1 LYSKDKIEIKVFLKQ
16 MRNKDFGNLM
26 SSTKEPIIKIQGL
39 TKEYFNKTAVDN
51 INLEI
56 HDSCFAFL
64 GPNGAGKTT
73 LMLMLLGLVKPSN
86 GTASILGT
94 SLLSSSGK
102 IRRKIGYLPEN
113 VGFYPNLTAR
123 KFLKLI
129 TGLRISG
136 GRDEN
141 QIESYLEWS
150 GLDKSYWDKAIKTYS
165 RGMRQRLGIAQA
177 FAGEPKIVFLDEPL
191 SNIDPLGREEFIQK
205 IRMKRED
212 GITVI
217 ISSHI
222 VLEIEQIADYIALID
237 DGKIKAS
244 DKIYNLA
251 KFYGYDE
258 YEITRINHNEST
270 TLKEL
275 SELLSSEKD
284 IFFDVPKNLRE
295 KIIFRTDNPE
305 KIDKILLNYKDFNF
319 TPIGGTLNKLYK
331 RIIKGESYEK
341 RE

>member
-1 LYSKDKIEIKVFLKQ
+1 
-16 MRNKDFGNLM
+16 M

-39 TKEYFNKTAVDN
+39 TKQYYNRVVVDN

-56 HDSCFAFL
+56 LDSCFAFL

-73 LMLMLLGLVKPSN
+73 TMLMLLGLVKPSN
-86 GTASILGT
+86 GTATIFGT
-94 SLLSSSGK
+94 NIINSAGK
-102 IRRKIGYLPEN
+102 IRRKIGFLPEN
-113 VGFYPNLTAR
+113 VGFYPNLTGK

-129 TGLRISG
+129 TGLRSKVLMN
-136 GRDEN
+136 DN
-141 QIESYLEWS
+141 QIESYLTWS
-150 GLDKSYWDKAIKTYS
+150 GIDENYWDKAIKTYS
-165 RGMRQRLGIAQA
+165 RGMKQRLGLAQA

-205 IRMKRED
+205 IRMKREE

-222 VLEIEQIADYIALID
+222 VLEIEQIADYVAFID

-251 KFYGYDE
+251 QFYGFDE
-258 YEITRINHNEST
+258 YEITRIDHNESM

-275 SELLSSEKD
+275 NELLYNEKD
-284 IFFDVPKNLRE
+284 IISDEPKVLRD
-295 KIIFRTDNPE
+295 KIIFRTDSPE
-305 KIDKILLNYKDFNF
+305 KVDNIIMNYKDFNF

-331 RIIKGESYEK
+331 KIIQGESFEK

>member
-1 LYSKDKIEIKVFLKQ
+1 
-16 MRNKDFGNLM
+16 M
-26 SSTKEPIIKIQGL
+26 SSTQEPIIKIQSL
-39 TKEYFNKTAVDN
+39 RKKYYNKVVVDN

-56 HDSCFAFL
+56 PDSCFAFL

-73 LMLMLLGLVKPSN
+73 TMLMLLGLVKPSN
-86 GTASILGT
+86 GTATIFGTNILNR
-94 SLLSSSGK
+94 SGK
-102 IRRKIGYLPEN
+102 IRRKIGFLPEN
-113 VGFYPNLTAR
+113 VGFYPNLTGK

-129 TGLRISG
+129 TGLRSKVLMN
-136 GRDEN
+136 DN
-141 QIESYLEWS
+141 QIESYLTWS
-150 GLDKSYWDKAIKTYS
+150 GIDENYWDKAIKTYS

-191 SNIDPLGREEFIQK
+191 SNIDPLGREKFIQK
-205 IRMKRED
+205 IRMKREE

-222 VLEIEQIADYIALID
+222 VLEIEQIADYVAFID

-251 KFYGYDE
+251 QFYGFDE
-258 YEITRINHNEST
+258 YEITRIDHNESM

-275 SELLSSEKD
+275 NELLSTEKD
-284 IFFDVPKNLRE
+284 IFSDASKILRD
-295 KIIFRTDNPE
+295 KIIFRTDSPE
-305 KIDKILLNYKDFNF
+305 KVDNIIMNYKDFNF

>member
-1 LYSKDKIEIKVFLKQ
+1 
-16 MRNKDFGNLM
+16 M

-39 TKEYFNKTAVDN
+39 SKEYYKKVVIDN
-51 INLEI
+51 VNLEI

-73 LMLMLLGLVKPSN
+73 IMLMLLGLVKPSN
-86 GTASILGT
+86 GTASIFGT
-94 SLLSSSGK
+94 NILSSSGK
-102 IRRKIGYLPEN
+102 IRRNIGFLPEN
-113 VGFYPNLTAR
+113 VGFYPNLTGR
-123 KFLKLI
+123 KFLNLI
-129 TGLRISG
+129 TGLRKSSG
-136 GRDEN
+136 RREN
-141 QIESYLEWS
+141 HVETYLEWS
-150 GLDKSYWDKAIKTYS
+150 GIDKNYWDKAIKTYS
-165 RGMRQRLGIAQA
+165 RGMQQRLGIAQA
-177 FAGEPKIVFLDEPL
+177 FAGEPKLVFLDEPL

-205 IRMKRED
+205 IRMKREE

-222 VLEIEQIADYIALID
+222 VLEIEQIADYIAFID

-251 KFYGYDE
+251 QFYGFDE
-258 YEITRINHNEST
+258 YEINRIIHNESM

-275 SELLSSEKD
+275 NELLSTEKD
-284 IFFDVPKNLRE
+284 IFSDVSKVLSE

-305 KIDKILLNYKDFNF
+305 KVNKILLNYKDFNF
-319 TPIGGTLNKLYK
+319 TPISGTLNKIYK
-331 RIIKGESYEK
+331 KIIKGESNEQ